1 MTVAT
6 TDEARPLL
14 AGHHTDSA
22 DAARQNGANNADPDA
37 NIVIVDFHA
46 DGSDADNPLNWP
58 TPFKWGIVMILALM
72 AFTVTMT
79 CIAVV
84 PLAGSIGRDLSHGE
98 RTKSASVLL
107 VTIWELGEA
116 AGPLFIAPLSELYG
130 RYPVMN
136 GANLLLILSTILCAT
151 ATSVPAFV
159 AARMLSGVAV
169 AGNVLNPAI
178 VGDMFAPDERGSAL
192 SAIFLAPLIGGALGP
207 AISASVA
214 ERWGWRVAIWGCV
227 LVAVACE
234 GMLLTCFRE
243 TYKVEILRRRA
254 RQLTRESEVGGAGGK
269 DGVVYRTEFDGD
281 GGVGDTPWTR
291 LRDSVFRPFI
301 VLFGSGVLMGL
312 CVLGSVLFSFFYVT
326 STTLSDILLERY
338 HLSPVATGLCFV
350 SFSVGSFFSVVFCN
364 YSLDKVYTTMRDAHK
379 GVGQPEFRLPLAV
392 TGALGIPFC
401 VTAYGWISEL
411 VLPLPL
417 LLLSLAMV
425 GSTLMLA
432 MIPVMA
438 YVVDAFGV
446 YSASALTGII
456 VTRCLMGTFLPL
468 TSGPLVD
475 NFGYGW
481 GFSVYGIGSLCLAP
495 IPMLILRYGKKWR
508 QASAYTR
515 EQ

>member
-6 TDEARPLL
+6 DETRPLL
-14 AGHHTDSA
+14 ASNHSA
-22 DAARQNGANNADPDA
+22 DAAPTNANANANA
-37 NIVIVDFHA
+37 NVVIVVDFHP

-84 PLAGSIGRDLSHGE
+84 PLASSIGRDLSHGE

-116 AGPLFIAPLSELYG
+116 AGPLLIAPLSELYG

-136 GANLLLILSTILCAT
+136 GANCLLILSTVLCAT

-192 SAIFLAPLIGGALGP
+192 SAIFLAPLIGGAFGP

-234 GMLLTCFRE
+234 VLLLTCFRE
-243 TYKVEILRRRA
+243 TYKVAILRRRA
-254 RQLTRESEVGGAGGK
+254 RGLQSGGGGAK

-281 GGVGDTPWTR
+281 GGKGDTPWTR

-364 YSLDKVYTTMRDAHK
+364 YSLDKVYMTMRDTHK

-417 LLLSLAMV
+417 LLLSLALV

-468 TSGPLVD
+468 TSGLLID

-481 GFSVYGIGSLCLAP
+481 GFSVYGVGSLCLAP